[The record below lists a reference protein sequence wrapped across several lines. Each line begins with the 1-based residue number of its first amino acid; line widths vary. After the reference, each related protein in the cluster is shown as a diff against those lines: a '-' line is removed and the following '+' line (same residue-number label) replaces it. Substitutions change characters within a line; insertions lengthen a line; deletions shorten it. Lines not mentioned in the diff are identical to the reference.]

1 MEKIANGA
9 VIYRGPSMLDG
20 SPIVVV
26 ATGLA
31 GKSRNEKT
39 GSLVQTWIIRDD
51 MTPQAAVKSGADAS
65 ICGDC
70 PHRGTIEDGRNV
82 GRSCYVTVHQA
93 PLSVFKAF
101 HRGIYLTVGRAELA
115 ALGRGRKVRLG
126 SYGDPAA
133 VPLWVWSD
141 LMSEADAG
149 TGYTHQW
156 RRFPEL
162 AQWCMASCDSA
173 TDRFHAKVL
182 GFRTFRVRGEDDA
195 TAKGEVICPA
205 SAEAGK
211 KTVCASCLACG
222 GTSAK
227 ARADI
232 VIVAHGGAGVRANY
246 RARIVAPSPSIAA

>member
-1 MEKIANGA
+1 METNANGA
-9 VIYRGPSMLDG
+9 IIYRGPSMLDG
-20 SPIVVV
+20 SPIIVV

-31 GKSRNEKT
+31 GRSRNEKT
-39 GSLVQTWIIRDD
+39 GSLVQTWIIRED
-51 MTPQAAVKSGADAS
+51 MKPQDAVKTGADAA

-93 PLSVFKAF
+93 PLSVFKAY
-101 HRGIYLTVGRAELA
+101 HRGIYATVERADLA

-133 VPLWVWSD
+133 VPLGVWSA
-141 LMSEADAG
+141 LMSEANAG

-156 RRFPEL
+156 RDFPEL
-162 AQWCMASCDSA
+162 AAWCMASCDSA

-182 GFRTFRVRGEDDA
+182 GFRTFRVRSADDA

-222 GTSAK
+222 GTTAK

-232 VIVAHGGAGVRANY
+232 VIIAHGGAGVKANY
-246 RARIVAPSPSIAA
+246 RARVVTLQPTIAA